1 MAEPVGATLV
11 SLPPTT
17 QLGIQLLP
25 EAAPAAARALGIE
38 ALPAI
43 NRFVRGDRVEV
54 VWRGPAEFFVIGGPE
69 TLEADLRSAIGVER
83 GAVVDLSAARV
94 GLELRGPAAREVLS
108 TCATIDLHPRAFG
121 PGSAAVTLVA
131 RVPVVLYQVDAEP
144 TYRLLV
150 QPTLR
155 PFLVEWLTEGIR
167 SGGRRRTDR

>member
-1 MAEPVGATLV
+1 MAEPAGATLV
-11 SLPPTT
+11 SLPRVI
-17 QLGIQLLP
+17 QLGMQLLP
-25 EAAPAAARALGIE
+25 EATGDAARTLGIE

-43 NRFVRGDRVEV
+43 NHFVSGDRLEV
-54 VWRGPAEFFVIGGPE
+54 VWRGPSEFLVVGGPE
-69 TLEADLRSAIGVER
+69 TLEADLRSAIGPER

-121 PGSAAVTLVA
+121 PASAAVTLVA

-144 TYRLLV
+144 AYRLLAP
-150 QPTLR
+150 PTLR

-167 SGGRRRTDR
+167 SAGGHPVER